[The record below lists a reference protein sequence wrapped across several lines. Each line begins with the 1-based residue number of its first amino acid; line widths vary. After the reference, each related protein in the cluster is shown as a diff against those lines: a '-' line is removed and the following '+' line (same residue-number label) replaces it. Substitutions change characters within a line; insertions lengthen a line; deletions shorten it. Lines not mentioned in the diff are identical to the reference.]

1 MRNELKYVRAQY
13 TINGKHNK
21 TRIHFLFHLLGTN
34 KAKNAMQTIKPALL
48 WKNKEE
54 RIKDKPNKR
63 ENNELGDFET
73 MAKPKNTIAIANETR
88 A

>member
-1 MRNELKYVRAQY
+1 MRNELKYVLAQY
-13 TINGKHNK
+13 TNNGKHNK
-21 TRIHFLFHLLGTN
+21 SRIHFLFHLLGTN